1 VYASKRCN
9 DGNLSEKIQCNC
21 LEGKPSAKP
30 KGSECLAPPAR
41 QNDYRTFCMSEE
53 TVKVC
58 RKLEEVISIC

>member
-30 KGSECLAPPAR
+30 KGSECLAPPSGQL
-41 QNDYRTFCMSEE
+41 QNFLLGWDYWRTA
-53 TVKVC
+53 KH
-58 RKLEEVISIC
+58 L